1 MQLATMKAIQQA
13 TMMPLTLEAAQAV
26 AAAVVLAPATAVD
39 AALTPAVAADAT
51 HNNEK

>member
-13 TMMPLTLEAAQAV
+13 TMMPLTLEAAQAA

-39 AALTPAVAADAT
+39 AALTPAVAAVAT
-51 HNNEK
+51 HNN